1 MVYQAYQE
9 LVGDHQILLKQEREM
24 NEEQRET
31 FLDSFQTDTKH
42 TLVAFAVLGG
52 VFSEGIDLIGERLI
66 GSIIV
71 GVGLPQINP
80 LTEQRRIYFE
90 EEFAKGYLYA
100 YIYPGF
106 NKVMQAVGRVIRT
119 ESDRGIVMMID
130 ERYIEPTYLEL
141 FPYEWQHAK
150 FIN

>member
-1 MVYQAYQE
+1 MLKIQFLFSYLLTSCNE
-9 LVGDHQILLKQEREM
+9 IEHQILLKQEREM
-24 NEEQRET
+24 NEEQRES
-31 FLDSFQTDTKH
+31 FLDAFQTDTEH

-130 ERYIEPTYLEL
+130 V
-141 FPYEWQHAK
+141 
-150 FIN
+150 FILDFRRFLKLTMK